1 MTNGLA
7 DVLNSIAAEF
17 EGEILPDSERYIL
30 IDIGKVA
37 ESFGQSELKDRYDKV
52 AAIVPLEIEGG
63 VGAIVNGKD
72 LCDYAQL
79 NSGIAVPAYV
89 AEEAGLPSK
98 QYQPKDI
105 MYLNLM

>member
-1 MTNGLA
+1 MTNRLA
-7 DVLNSIAAEF
+7 DVLNKISAEF
-17 EGEILPDSERYIL
+17 EGEIVHDSDKYIL
-30 IDIGKVA
+30 INIGKVA
-37 ESFGQSELKDRYDKV
+37 ESFGQSELKGRYDKV
-52 AAIVPLEIEGG
+52 AAVVPLEIESGIS
-63 VGAIVNGKD
+63 AIINGKD

-105 MYLNLM
+105 MYWNLM

>member
-1 MTNGLA
+1 MTNRLA
-7 DVLNSIAAEF
+7 EILNLIAAEF

-37 ESFGQSELKDRYDKV
+37 ESFGQLELKDRYKDISAV
-52 AAIVPLEIEGG
+52 VPLEIEWG
-63 VGAIVNGKD
+63 VSAMINGKD